1 MIAALIQKD
10 LKLYFRNRF
19 FALITALSLVVY
31 FVIYFLA
38 PSTTETQLP
47 LAIWVEEPALSLVN
61 QRLQEVGD
69 MVQYSTEAELSQAVE
84 EGTHAA
90 GLLLTAEDVAAI
102 GRREPRGVRLLFA
115 PGTPAEVQASY
126 SSVLTIALNDAL
138 SGGDLA
144 TRVRGQ
150 EEVLGPD
157 LLGAGLSLR
166 QRLLPMLLLMIL
178 VVEVMGLATLIA
190 EERARGTAQALLVTP
205 LSLGGFFASK
215 TIMGVGLA
223 FAQVLLLVL
232 LTGQMVRAPALIL
245 VTLLLGSLFV
255 TGLAFLIASVARA
268 MMGVIAWSMLL
279 LVVLAIPA
287 FTILFPGTATAWV
300 DAIPTFYLVDTLHR
314 VINFDASWSEVAR
327 NLWFL
332 AGSGV
337 LALALGSTVLR
348 RRFQ

>member
-19 FALITALSLVVY
+19 FALITALGLVAY
-31 FVIYFLA
+31 LVIYFLA
-38 PSTTETQLP
+38 PDTTEQDLG
-47 LAIWVEEPALSLVN
+47 LAIWMETPAQAAMESPLEALGN
-61 QRLQEVGD
+61 IE
-69 MVQYSTEAELSQAVE
+69 QYPTEADLTRAVE
-84 EGTHAA
+84 EGRHVA
-90 GLLLTAEDVAAI
+90 GLVLTERDLAALQQ
-102 GRREPRGVRLLFA
+102 REPRRLRLLFA
-115 PGTPAEVQASY
+115 PGTPAEVQTSY

-138 SGGDLA
+138 AGGGLA

-150 EEVLGPD
+150 EEVLGPE

-205 LSLGGFFASK
+205 LSLSGFFTSK
-215 TIMGVGLA
+215 TIMGVGMA
-223 FAQVLLLVL
+223 FTQVLLLVL
-232 LTGQMVRAPALIL
+232 LTGQIVKSPALIL

-255 TGLAFLIASVARA
+255 TGLSFLIASVARD
-268 MMGVIAWSMLL
+268 MMGVIAWSMML

-314 VINFDASWSEVAR
+314 VINFDAAWSDVAR
-327 NLWFL
+327 NLWIL
-332 AGSGV
+332 AASG
-337 LALALGSTVLR
+337 ALALVLGSTALR